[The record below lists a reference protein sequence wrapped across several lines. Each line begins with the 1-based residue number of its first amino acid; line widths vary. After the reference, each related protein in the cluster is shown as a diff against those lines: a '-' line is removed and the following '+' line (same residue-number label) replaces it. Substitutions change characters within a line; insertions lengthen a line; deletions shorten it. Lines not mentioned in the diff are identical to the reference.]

1 MAQFKVSKVPI
12 EYSLALSEMQKRAED
27 VIFGK
32 KDELIWFLEHKD
44 VFTAG
49 TSANIKDEVKNLN
62 GIPIIQTGRG
72 GKITYHGPGQKVVYL
87 ILNLKNHYT
96 KIDLKKFVYDLEQII
111 INSLLEINI
120 KAFRI
125 ENKIGIWVK
134 NANNMQKIAAIG
146 IRVRKGVSLH
156 GFAINISTNL
166 EKFSYIIPGGISEYG
181 VTSLENLGVKI
192 TMKQFDEIL
201 LKNIK
206 ATFNL

>member
-1 MAQFKVSKVPI
+1 MVEFKISKAAI
-12 EYSLALSEMQKRAED
+12 EYSLALSKMQKRVED
-27 VIFGK
+27 VALGK

-49 TSANIKDEVKNLN
+49 TSANVENEVKNLN

-72 GKITYHGPGQKVVYL
+72 GKITYHGKGQRIVYL
-87 ILNLKNHYT
+87 ILDLKKHYK

-111 INSLLEINI
+111 INSLLEINV

-134 NANNMQKIAAIG
+134 NANNIQKIAAIG
-146 IRVRKGVSLH
+146 IRVKKSISMH

-166 EKFSYIIPGGISEYG
+166 EKFNYIIPCGISEYG
-181 VTSLENLGVKI
+181 VASLKNLGIKI
-192 TMKQFDEIL
+192 TMHQLDDIL
-201 LKNIK
+201 LENIK